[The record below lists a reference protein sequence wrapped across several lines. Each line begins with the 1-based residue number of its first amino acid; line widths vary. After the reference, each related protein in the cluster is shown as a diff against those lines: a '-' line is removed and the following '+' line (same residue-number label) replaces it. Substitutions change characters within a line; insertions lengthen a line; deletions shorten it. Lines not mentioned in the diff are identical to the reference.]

1 MTVDVEERMRD
12 AERLRRM
19 IEQVWGY
26 GAQTKAARYL
36 NVSDR
41 TMRHWLAGK
50 HRIPPNVMAEIQG
63 LVKIAP
69 PPDSDSSE
77 DRDGACVEALE
88 PALTELRD
96 RAVAAG
102 WHPAEVAAAILSM
115 TIDDIR
121 HHAGDAQARDV
132 LRQALAQL
140 RM

>member
-1 MTVDVEERMRD
+1 MTPEEKKAALFR
-12 AERLRRM
+12 RL
-19 IEQVWGY
+19 IEQLWGY
-26 GAQTKAARYL
+26 GAQTKAAKHL
-36 NVSDR
+36 GVSDR
-41 TMRHWLAGK
+41 TVRNWLAGR
-50 HRIPPNVMAEIQG
+50 HSIPEGVMAELRAIIS
-63 LVKIAP
+63 IAP

-132 LRQALAQL
+132 LQQALVQL
-140 RM
+140 GT